1 MLDLFTSVII
11 DCVVAQIEQQD
22 SLNAGLYTWLEK
34 HRGVCPTFNMKGN
47 TGSVKTEKGMKKSKN
62 RTRSLV

>member
-1 MLDLFTSVII
+1 MLLDLFTSVII

-34 HRGVCPTFNMKGN
+34 HREVYVLL
-47 TGSVKTEKGMKKSKN
+47 SI
-62 RTRSLV
+62 